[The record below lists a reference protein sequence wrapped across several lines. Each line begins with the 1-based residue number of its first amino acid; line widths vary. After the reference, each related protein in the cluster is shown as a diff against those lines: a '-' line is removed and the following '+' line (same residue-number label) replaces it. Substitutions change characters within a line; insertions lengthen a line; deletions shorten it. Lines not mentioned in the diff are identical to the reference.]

1 MLITSLSLEIAVR
14 IVLLSISG
22 NPWRQYE
29 ERTLV
34 YYLRCIADKTET
46 AGKKVLLVLLR
57 LESDAL
63 FLADE
68 TESNP

>member
-1 MLITSLSLEIAVR
+1 M
-14 IVLLSISG
+14 
-22 NPWRQYE
+22 
-29 ERTLV
+29 
-34 YYLRCIADKTET
+34 YYLRCMADKTET

-63 FLADE
+63 YLADE